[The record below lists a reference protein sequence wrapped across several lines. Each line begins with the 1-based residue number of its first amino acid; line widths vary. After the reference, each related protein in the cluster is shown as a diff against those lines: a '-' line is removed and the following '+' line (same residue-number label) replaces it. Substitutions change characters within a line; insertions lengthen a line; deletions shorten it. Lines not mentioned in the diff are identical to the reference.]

1 MTPYEI
7 VKSAAV
13 VVILAVIGLVVGHTL
28 PLLDELTQDG
38 ATIAQNVESTAK
50 ATQTALL
57 AIQGIETDTTR
68 TEAEIAGLLN
78 QTRRAMLTKDQ
89 VAALVAQ
96 ATQTIGDIDASI
108 RAFDTQTLPTFGVLL
123 SSGSDL
129 VHHVDSQTG
138 EVADGFRG
146 LLSAG
151 TAATVAIDADADA
164 AHAALEPLARTS
176 ANIEATTAD
185 VRKIADEWAA
195 PIKGAWAHL
204 KQFMF
209 AIAGPAANVA
219 TAFK

>member
-1 MTPYEI
+1 M
-7 VKSAAV
+7 
-13 VVILAVIGLVVGHTL
+13 
-28 PLLDELTQDG
+28 
-38 ATIAQNVESTAK
+38 
-50 ATQTALL
+50 
-57 AIQGIETDTTR
+57 
-68 TEAEIAGLLN
+68 AGLLN
-78 QTRRAMLTKDQ
+78 QTRHAMLTQAQ
-89 VAALVAQ
+89 VTELVGH
-96 ATQTIGDIDASI
+96 ATKMMEDADASI

-138 EVADGFRG
+138 EVAEGFRG

-195 PIKGAWAHL
+195 PIKGVWAHL
-204 KQFMF
+204 KQFLF